1 MITNVLI
8 QCGMLIMGKA
18 VHILGQG
25 IHKNAVFSVQF
36 CCEFKTSLKNRMD
49 RLIHTYIHRGI

>member
-36 CCEFKTSLKNRMD
+36 CCEFKTSLKKQD
-49 RLIHTYIHRGI
+49 G